1 MKMLALGVIVILAI
15 AAVNLVERW
24 DQWEMKG
31 AAAECRK
38 ALGHTSMLLVRQVGE
53 GYVCA
58 VPKFFISRE
67 QARANAK

>member
-1 MKMLALGVIVILAI
+1 MKMLALGIIGILGV

-24 DQWEMKG
+24 EQREMEG

-38 ALGHTSMLLVRQVGE
+38 ALGHAPMLLVRQVGD

-58 VPKFFISRE
+58 VPKFFISR
-67 QARANAK
+67 ARAQASAR